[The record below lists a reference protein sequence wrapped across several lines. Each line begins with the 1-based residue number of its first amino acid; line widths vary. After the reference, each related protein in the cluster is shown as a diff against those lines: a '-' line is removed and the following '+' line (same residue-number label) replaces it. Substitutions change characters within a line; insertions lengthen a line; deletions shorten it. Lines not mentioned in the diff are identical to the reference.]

1 MKGAFMNIIIIMAVV
16 GLFIIIGAGFNKDIN
31 PKVIGKYLKPLFIIA
46 LVFALMFSLFSQ
58 VPAGHMGLLYQFG
71 AIRGERT
78 DGLQFKAPWQ
88 SIVSVNIQTQRKT
101 YVDIYCF
108 SRETQEVRINGTV
121 NFYIDSQNIQKL
133 YRNVGKEYVQKL
145 IDPRVQQA
153 VKNQTVQFTAIDIAP
168 NREAIRKAVKE
179 SLVSDPELSLNSI
192 IITDFL
198 LENIDFN
205 PDFKS
210 AIEAKQVATQEA
222 LKAAEQIKIEKAK
235 ADQAIETARGF
246 AESEFTKKKAEGDW
260 ILYIGQKQAEANQL
274 LSKTLTPELVQLKMI
289 EKLSDKLQIMIVPS
303 GAINFFDPK
312 GMLRQLTEVAPQ

>member
-1 MKGAFMNIIIIMAVV
+1 MQVIIIMAII
-16 GLFIIIGAGFNKDIN
+16 GIIILIGSSINADFSKKIMGKFIKPIFIIIILL
-31 PKVIGKYLKPLFIIA
+31 V
-46 LVFALMFSLFSQ
+46 LVFSMFSQ
-58 VPAGHMGLLYQFG
+58 VPAGHIGLLYQFG

-88 SIVSVNIQTQRKT
+88 TVVAVNIQTQRKT
-101 YVDIYCF
+101 YKEIYCF
-108 SRETQEVRINGTV
+108 SKETQEVLINGTV
-121 NFYIDSQNIQKL
+121 NFYIDSKNIQKL
-133 YRNVGKEYVQKL
+133 YRNVGKEYVEKL

-153 VKNQTVQFTAIDIAP
+153 IKNQTVQFSAIDIAP
-168 NREAIRKAVKE
+168 NREAMRKSVKE

-205 PDFKS
+205 TDFKA

-274 LSKTLTPELVQLKMI
+274 LNKTLTPELVQLKMI

-303 GAINFFDPK
+303 GSINFFDPK
-312 GMLRQLTEVAPQ
+312 GMLKQLTEATPQ